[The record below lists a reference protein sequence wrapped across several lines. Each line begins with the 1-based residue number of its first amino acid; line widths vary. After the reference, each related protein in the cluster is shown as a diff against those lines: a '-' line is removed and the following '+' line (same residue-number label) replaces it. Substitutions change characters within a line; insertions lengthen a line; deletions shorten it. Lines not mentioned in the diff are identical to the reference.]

1 MEFHVLFH
9 PNEGKR
15 LPKIWAAG
23 VRGDVVVFGSIGN
36 TLIQKSVDSDL
47 WKTIQ
52 DKLSNGYLDLGVLHD
67 VDLVSLQALSKA
79 MKRMHQSSHGG
90 AVTIDLEHADVL
102 RTFRKRQGYRC
113 ELVLEQVSSRRQQP
127 RAFEGPIVSDTLD
140 SWF

>member
-1 MEFHVLFH
+1 MDFHVLFH
-9 PNEGKR
+9 PNPGKR
-15 LPKIWAAG
+15 LPKVWAGG

-36 TLIQKSVDSDL
+36 VLVEKSVTADL

-67 VDLVSLQALSKA
+67 ADLTSLQALSQA

-90 AVTIDLEHADVL
+90 SVTIDLEHADVL
-102 RTFRKRQGYRC
+102 RAFRKRQGYRC
-113 ELVLEQVSSRRQQP
+113 ELTLEGVSSRRPQP
-127 RAFEGPIVSDTLD
+127 RTFEGPVVVNTSE

>member
-67 VDLVSLQALSKA
+67 VDLVSIQALSKA

-90 AVTIDLEHADVL
+90 GCHH
-102 RTFRKRQGYRC
+102 R
-113 ELVLEQVSSRRQQP
+113 P
-127 RAFEGPIVSDTLD
+127 
-140 SWF
+140 